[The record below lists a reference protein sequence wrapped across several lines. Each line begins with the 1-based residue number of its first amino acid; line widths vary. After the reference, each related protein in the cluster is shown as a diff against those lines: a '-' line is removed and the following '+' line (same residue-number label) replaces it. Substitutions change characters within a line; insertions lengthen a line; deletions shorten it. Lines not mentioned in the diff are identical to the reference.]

1 MSTRR
6 RWLRTSIFWLLIT
19 LTIVLVIVFIF
30 RTPSAIKQVNISTI
44 LSDTKSDLQ
53 AGKKDTLQISGT
65 TITLMRGT
73 EANTSKESAIV
84 NENFDITR
92 VLKDN
97 NIDYTNTDQLT
108 LQYETSSA
116 IWAWLG
122 ALGGLLPFLLFGLLL
137 LFIIRQTQGTNSQ
150 AMSFGKS
157 RARIF
162 LGNKPMITFANVAG
176 IDEAK
181 QELQE
186 IVEFLKY
193 PEKFVSLGARIP
205 KGLLLVGPPG
215 TGKTLISRAVAGEAG
230 VPFFSISGSE
240 FVEMFANM
248 LTLPAS
254 PYASGTWLLA
264 RDRRP

>member
-1 MSTRR
+1 MPMRR
-6 RWLRTSIFWLLIT
+6 RWLRTSIFWLLIA
-19 LTIVLVIVFIF
+19 LTIVLVIMFIF

-137 LFIIRQTQGTNSQ
+137 LFIIRQAQG
-150 AMSFGKS
+150 
-157 RARIF
+157 
-162 LGNKPMITFANVAG
+162 
-176 IDEAK
+176 
-181 QELQE
+181 
-186 IVEFLKY
+186 
-193 PEKFVSLGARIP
+193 
-205 KGLLLVGPPG
+205 
-215 TGKTLISRAVAGEAG
+215 
-230 VPFFSISGSE
+230 
-240 FVEMFANM
+240 
-248 LTLPAS
+248 
-254 PYASGTWLLA
+254 
-264 RDRRP
+264 